1 LKWTVVWLQNV
12 EQELAEAWLNSNN
25 RSAVSQAANQID
37 SIIRTSPETSGDPY
51 RISQRVLQIGP
62 LAVTYF
68 VDEPNRIVSITG
80 LLDYQQFE

>member
-1 LKWTVVWLQNV
+1 LKWTVVWLKNV
-12 EQELAEAWLNSNN
+12 EQEFAEAWLNSKD
-25 RSAVSQAANQID
+25 RSTVSQAANQID
-37 SIIRTSPETSGDPY
+37 SILRTSPEISGDPY
-51 RISQRVLQIGP
+51 RINQRVLQVGS